1 MFAGIYCKPI
11 SRSVRLRAIVSA
23 ADLYVAV
30 YTHTGAKMGRTTNRL
45 SVKFVEGDRE
55 PGLYGDGNGL
65 YLQVSARKTKAWVF
79 RFMMAGRAR
88 KMGLGE
94 VARVKLADAR
104 KKAMA
109 AHSLVVD
116 GIDPIDERKEK
127 KAGAAAERA
136 KSMTFKEC
144 AKGYIE
150 AHQSGWKSAKH
161 AGQWESTLETYAYP
175 VIGSLPVSA
184 IDAGHVM
191 KILQPIWNTKTE
203 TASRV
208 RGRIE
213 KILDRARAL
222 KLRHGE
228 NPARWVGHLD
238 QLLPSKSQV
247 APVTHH
253 PALPYSDLPAFLK
266 KLRKRDGVSARALEF
281 TILTIAR
288 TGDTIGAKWHEID
301 PKDKLWT
308 VPAERLKGKKGT
320 RKRDHVVPLTNHTL
334 AILNDLPRDGEYVFP
349 GGKEGKGLSNMAMA
363 ELLKEMGY
371 SADTATVHGFRSTF
385 KDWCSEQTAYPN
397 ELSEMAMAH
406 AVSDKV
412 EAAYRRGDM
421 RDRRRR
427 LMEDWETYCEG
438 DAVVGG
444 DNVVAIGGGRK

>member
-1 MFAGIYCKPI
+1 
-11 SRSVRLRAIVSA
+11 
-23 ADLYVAV
+23 
-30 YTHTGAKMGRTTNRL
+30 MGRAVNKL
-45 SVKFVEGDRE
+45 SVKFTERSNLR

-65 YLQVSARKTKAWVF
+65 YLQVSNRNTKAWVF
-79 RFMMAGRAR
+79 RFMMAGRPR

-116 GIDPIDERKEK
+116 GIDPIEDRKERK
-127 KAGAAAERA
+127 AQAAAEKA

-150 AHQSGWKSAKH
+150 AHKSGWKSAKH
-161 AGQWESTLETYAYP
+161 AGQWESTLETYTYP

-184 IDAGHVM
+184 IDAGHIM

-213 KILDRARAL
+213 KVLDRARAL
-222 KLRHGE
+222 KLRQGE

-247 APVTHH
+247 APVEHH
-253 PALPYSDLPAFLK
+253 PALPYRQLPVFMK

-288 TGDTIGAKWHEID
+288 TGDTIGAKWQEID
-301 PKDKLWT
+301 DKLWT

-320 RKRDHVVPLTNHTL
+320 RKKDHVVPLTDEAL
-334 AILNDLPRDGEYVFP
+334 AILKDLPRDGDYVFP
-349 GGKEGKGLSNMAMA
+349 GGKEAKGLSNMAMA
-363 ELLKEMGY
+363 EVLKEMGY
-371 SADTATVHGFRSTF
+371 SADMATVHGFRSTF

-406 AVSDKV
+406 TVSDKV

-427 LMEDWETYCEG
+427 LMEDWAAYCDG
-438 DAVVGG
+438 HAVGG
-444 DNVVAIGGGRK
+444 ENVFAIGGRQ